1 MKRNQKEVE
10 ALVERLKSEKYEKE
24 KNWKVRNI
32 EEEVSSVT
40 QITVLTSEIQLF
52 RVAGSAASISC
63 YR

>member
-1 MKRNQKEVE
+1 MKRNQEEVE
-10 ALVERLKSEKYEKE
+10 AFVERLKSEKYEKE

-52 RVAGSAASISC
+52 RVAGSAAPISC
-63 YR
+63 YK